1 MGEIKSTLDL
11 VMERTRH
18 LSLSAEEKEEQR
30 REEFEKRLQG
40 VLQQYA
46 DDAVSMDEFRN
57 RLADLQKETGIT
69 HQKMAVDAVLR
80 RIDPDQ
86 QNDRWLALLDD
97 LAPDI
102 GRPLE
107 DILAAH
113 QKDRVALMQAGQE
126 QVWDRL
132 ARDHGITG
140 SAVVP
145 NPGQDPAVQGDLAT
159 LKDATAAKIE
169 ALMGGKKQ

>member
-40 VLQQYA
+40 LLQTYA
-46 DDAVSMDEFRN
+46 DDAVSMDEFRD
-57 RLADLQKETGIT
+57 RLAALQKETGST
-69 HQKMAVDAVLR
+69 DQKMAVDAVTR

-86 QNDRWLALLDD
+86 DNDRWLALLDD

-107 DILAAH
+107 EILATH
-113 QKDRVALMQAGQE
+113 RQDRAAVLQDGREQAR
-126 QVWDRL
+126 DRL
-132 ARDHGITG
+132 ARENGITG

-145 NPGQDPAVQGDLAT
+145 NSGQAPAVQETLAA
-159 LKDATAAKIE
+159 LKKATAAKIE
-169 ALMGGKKQ
+169 ALKGATKS